1 MSLLIY
7 VGKKAR
13 EILNFKEVRFL
24 ISGLSANLIAFIFYL
39 ILVQL
44 GLDPKYALTIMYW
57 SVVLYLYV
65 VNKLFVFNHRG
76 SNFKS
81 FLKFVTT
88 YFVGY
93 FISITLLTIAL
104 NYFLL
109 NYIIAMVI
117 ASTVMPFYFYAAQK
131 YVVFKT
137 SG

>member
-1 MSLLIY
+1 MSLLIN
-7 VGKKAR
+7 VGKKTLK
-13 EILNFKEVRFL
+13 ILNFKEIRFL

-76 SNFKS
+76 SFFKS
-81 FLKFVTT
+81 FLKFVTI
-88 YFVGY
+88 YLVGY

>member
-1 MSLLIY
+1 MSLLIN
-7 VGKKAR
+7 VGKKVLK
-13 EILNFKEVRFL
+13 ILNFKEIRFL

-57 SVVLYLYV
+57 LVVLYLYV

-76 SNFKS
+76 SFFKS

-88 YFVGY
+88 YLVGY
-93 FISITLLTIAL
+93 FLSIALLTVAL

-109 NYIIAMVI
+109 NHIISMVI
-117 ASTVMPFYFYAAQK
+117 ASSVMPFYFYAAQK